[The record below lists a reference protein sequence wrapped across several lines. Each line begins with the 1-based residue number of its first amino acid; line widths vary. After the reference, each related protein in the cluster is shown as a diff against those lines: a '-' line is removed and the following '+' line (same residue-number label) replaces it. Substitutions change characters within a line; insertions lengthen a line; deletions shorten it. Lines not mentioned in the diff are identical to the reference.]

1 MSIGVGQRRTGR
13 CFDAQMSQLA
23 LATLQPAFNLSQR
36 VSAANWQNSMAT
48 NWFQLDS
55 PLLRRSAFVALTRR
69 LKSARGIS
77 LSIWLNMLHDAFTLG
92 LLRLGNGGFGDS
104 PMHYT
109 SG

>member
-36 VSAANWQNSMAT
+36 VSAA
-48 NWFQLDS
+48 QLAEQHGDKLV
-55 PLLRRSAFVALTRR
+55 PTRQLLAARSAFVALTRR
-69 LKSARGIS
+69 LKAARGIS